1 MLKFT
6 DWNFKSWFLKCYWTT
21 SVFGSCLIV
30 FLVSGLVYLVY
41 LILSILFACDFNH
54 CTVLFISKKLWETQC
69 SLILFLLS
77 NHLSISSEA
86 LGKLHFCLYQN
97 IFLLGFPNT
106 SWKCTHK
113 CHQCPHAARLPL
125 SSKHTQ
131 PRRSRLLDVKQTW
144 KVKRFRDIATH
155 KRHCFMKC

>member
-1 MLKFT
+1 MMSNTEILRHEFKMFLNHKF
-6 DWNFKSWFLKCYWTT
+6 
-21 SVFGSCLIV
+21 VCL
-30 FLVSGLVYLVY
+30 LSYLLY
-41 LILSILFACDFNH
+41 CIWSILTACDYNS
-54 CTVLFISKKLWETQC
+54 CTVMFIKKKPLLRC
-69 SLILFLLS
+69 ALILFLLS
-77 NHLSISSEA
+77 NHLSIPSEA

-131 PRRSRLLDVKQTW
+131 PRRSRLLDVKRTW